1 MKMLQKIIDGK
12 SLEVSQENVCEEVFS
27 IKLQTYSVQ
36 IATLLLR

>member
-12 SLEVSQENVCEEVFS
+12 SLEISQENFCGGVFS

-36 IATLLLR
+36 TATLLLR